1 MHRVLIITSSTA
13 ATTTTAKK
21 ASRRLLTFPSSAS
34 RSSTTN
40 NRVFKTN
47 NYLRSRRP
55 HTTLT
60 TSNGATKITKQQ
72 PKQQKNKS
80 TLAMNPNGASSSNSS
95 NSSTSTS
102 NYAQHAAQH
111 AQPDTPQKLTRQQI
125 KSIFLSA
132 AIPMVGFGFMDNFVM
147 ITAGSA
153 IDNSLGVQMG
163 LATLTA
169 AAMGQVVSDVSGV
182 VFGDTLARVFKL
194 SSAHLTSAQ
203 RKMAVVPRLRLA
215 GAVVGV
221 IVGCTLGATALY
233 LIPDDRDSDNSKEN
247 ASSSASSLSSQNK
260 NQQQI
265 VRIREQLN
273 SLQKVL
279 NDVMTSKEDKWCDR
293 QARCTLYVNESMS
306 NSIPKSKRQFFGT
319 QQQRDNNNSH
329 DRSIARRQNEWG
341 LGSDTVCQGST
352 SCSLYKHNIRSCY
365 GRR

>member
-1 MHRVLIITSSTA
+1 
-13 ATTTTAKK
+13 
-21 ASRRLLTFPSSAS
+21 
-34 RSSTTN
+34 
-40 NRVFKTN
+40 
-47 NYLRSRRP
+47 
-55 HTTLT
+55 
-60 TSNGATKITKQQ
+60 
-72 PKQQKNKS
+72 
-80 TLAMNPNGASSSNSS
+80 MNPNGASSSNSS

-319 QQQRDNNNSH
+319 QQNETTTTATIDRLRDAKTNGDSAAIQSAKEARVVVFTNTIYVPVMEGDNDTNNNTILGVLKVELENGSFYSGSEIK
-329 DRSIARRQNEWG
+329 DAKRVARN
-341 LGSDTVCQGST
+341 LGFFMN
-352 SCSLYKHNIRSCY
+352 HMM
-365 GRR
+365 